1 MLRQQSQNLNCIL
14 RVSATFPN
22 HKKKSFV
29 AFIPNV
35 LSPWNL
41 SSKNSGNPTDE
52 KAQKCNSC
60 SKWKPPRKQSLL
72 DQLKQVYMSSQTLKQ
87 NVRDMKMSAP
97 GLLHIYYSFKFS
109 AFMGLLSVWT
119 SRSQILVPYLF
130 PFSLCCI
137 VLSIP
142 NVMVNVLSYCRR
154 SFCPTGT
161 VTIQSQRTHRGL

>member
-14 RVSATFPN
+14 RRVSATFPN
-22 HKKKSFV
+22 HKEKSFV

-41 SSKNSGNPTDE
+41 SSKISGNPTDE

-72 DQLKQVYMSSQTLKQ
+72 DQLRKVYMSSQTLKQ
-87 NVRDMKMSAP
+87 NVRDLKMSAP
-97 GLLHIYYSFKFS
+97 GLLHMYYSFKFS

-119 SRSQILVPYLF
+119 SRSLNLVPYLF

-142 NVMVNVLSYCRR
+142 NVMVNVLSYLDGV
-154 SFCPTGT
+154 SVPP
-161 VTIQSQRTHRGL
+161 VL